1 MAVKESKGKVDIQC
15 DYTKK
20 QGFELLRES
29 SSK

>member
-29 SSK
+29 PK